1 MAIIAGVAAAAVVIC
16 LLCVCLCMRKRRQN
30 KHGGASHVTLNNP
43 NAGGAAARGKPTKGY
58 QMAVKD
64 HKDLKEN
71 QA

>member
-1 MAIIAGVAAAAVVIC
+1 MSIIDDIAKGVRDADKKGK
-16 LLCVCLCMRKRRQN
+16 LQRRKRRQN